1 LGIVQPEYIGFGM
14 NNISCLLSSSAVERA
29 LAREYILVK
38 AIADP

>member
-1 LGIVQPEYIGFGM
+1 VPDHSALVVGI
-14 NNISCLLSSSAVERA
+14 ERA